1 MSAKTVKIAISLP
14 KEIMSQIEVL
24 RNKLGLARSQAVVEA
39 IRLWL
44 KKMEEEALD
53 RKYVQG
59 YRRKPEDPAELNPL
73 IMAGLS
79 SFSKEKW

>member
-1 MSAKTVKIAISLP
+1 MSTRTVKVAISLP
-14 KEIMSQIEVL
+14 RETMIQIESI
-24 RNKLGLARSQAVVEA
+24 RHKLGLARSQAIVEA
-39 IRLWL
+39 VRLWL

-59 YRRKPEDPAELNPL
+59 YKRKPEEPAHLNPL

-79 SFSKEKW
+79 SFSKDKW